1 MSDLTKFEK
10 VGRIVNAREEIFE
23 LLDRQRQDNQTRNYL
38 TNISNLKLKSAIN
51 SSNKQRFISQY
62 DDSLS

>member
-23 LLDRQRQDNQTRNYL
+23 LLDRQRQDTQNKNFL
-38 TNISNLKLKSAIN
+38 TNVSNLKSKPITN
-51 SSNKQRFISQY
+51 SSFK
-62 DDSLS
+62 